1 MSARVYNVYVHY
13 LRIAQDL
20 CITCGNC
27 QYLKWIFRTKSL
39 APLVW
44 HSAAT
49 VGRRQKKERNNNN
62 NKKKNKYNAERQET
76 AQTPK
81 RRRWIFNL
89 DPTPVLFTLFL
100 LFNFFQFLHST
111 HKPPNDDAVAFIM
124 A

>member
-1 MSARVYNVYVHY
+1 MGVCERTRIHYILYLHIAR
-13 LRIAQDL
+13 RDL

-49 VGRRQKKERNNNN
+49 VGRRQKKRKKERNNNN
-62 NKKKNKYNAERQET
+62 NNNNNNKKNKYNAERQET

-89 DPTPVLFTLFL
+89 VPARPFYPIPV
-100 LFNFFQFLHST
+100 
-111 HKPPNDDAVAFIM
+111 I
-124 A
+124 

>member
-1 MSARVYNVYVHY
+1 LFGI
-13 LRIAQDL
+13 LRQ
-20 CITCGNC
+20 
-27 QYLKWIFRTKSL
+27 QL
-39 APLVW
+39 A
-44 HSAAT
+44 ADK
-49 VGRRQKKERNNNN
+49 KKERNNNN

-111 HKPPNDDAVAFIM
+111 HRPPNDDAVAFIM

>member
-1 MSARVYNVYVHY
+1 MGVCERTRVYLY
-13 LRIAQDL
+13 LHIARDL

-49 VGRRQKKERNNNN
+49 VGRRQQKKKRKKKERNNNN

-89 DPTPVLFTLFL
+89 VPARPFYPIPV
-100 LFNFFQFLHST
+100 
-111 HKPPNDDAVAFIM
+111 I
-124 A
+124 